1 MLRFIWWPETRQE
14 TPAASPLWDPLSGKA
29 VALQVRQ
36 QTPPAINSNAQP
48 GCCCPWGCVTA
59 LLAAAGTRQ
68 EPPGT
73 APAAQPSCAQDKGG
87 FGALHPNWGMTAH
100 RNFPHFPKASKTQR
114 YWQQHHA
121 AQFCCYGD
129 QGLLSKSK
137 SSKNP
142 DMILLSSSG
151 HAASELLLTKSHSY
165 SHRFLCNPETPRA
178 GSATQDTGCVTHS
191 QRGPGHLLVPP
202 ACPQSQ
208 GTAMPQTGHP
218 QRGQWLF
225 GHGHTRAIS
234 LLFSPLKH
242 SQDIYCSLEGG
253 GWSKHEVQL
262 HRNAGKAQACLESS
276 WERCQSQLSSQGTAL
291 E

>member
-14 TPAASPLWDPLSGKA
+14 TPAACPLWDPLSGKA

-87 FGALHPNWGMTAH
+87 FGALHPNWGMAAH

-151 HAASELLLTKSHSY
+151 HAASELLLTKSI
-165 SHRFLCNPETPRA
+165 PT
-178 GSATQDTGCVTHS
+178 ATGFCVTQKH
-191 QRGPGHLLVPP
+191 PELAVPP
-202 ACPQSQ
+202 RTLGVSHTAREALTSPGAPSLPSEPGDCHASDWAPTEGSMAFWAWTHTCHQSAVQ
-208 GTAMPQTGHP
+208 SPEAQPGY
-218 QRGQWLF
+218 
-225 GHGHTRAIS
+225 
-234 LLFSPLKH
+234 LLLP
-242 SQDIYCSLEGG
+242 
-253 GWSKHEVQL
+253 
-262 HRNAGKAQACLESS
+262 
-276 WERCQSQLSSQGTAL
+276 
-291 E
+291 